1 MFPQVSL
8 FQGRATVYLPL
19 IPAVALLAMTVTL
32 HRSCHGVL
40 GRSPDPQT
48 NLGVEASGSAS
59 TV

>member
-19 IPAVALLAMTVTL
+19 IPAGDDSHS

-40 GRSPDPQT
+40 GRPPDPQT